1 MPAAK
6 AQRVA
11 ERKAARNRPV
21 RTLARNRVAAARA
34 AIEADPAS
42 EEAAQAV
49 VSAQSALA
57 EAANRGVLHPNNAAR
72 RVSRLTRQL
81 NRARANQDS

>member
-11 ERKAARNRPV
+11 ERKAERNRPI
-21 RTLARNRVAAARA
+21 RTLARNKVAAARA

-42 EEAAQAV
+42 DETAQAV
-49 VSAQSALA
+49 TAAQSALA
-57 EAANRGVLHPNNAAR
+57 EAANKGVLHPNNAGR
-72 RVSRLTRQL
+72 RVSRLAQQL
-81 NRARANQDS
+81 NRARASQDS